1 VTGTTAAGPA
11 RRGRPTAINSA
22 ETRGRILDNARRV
35 FSEVGY
41 EGATFSTIADRANLT
56 RPALNYHFKSK
67 RELYRAVVDETD
79 AFVVAAGIQK
89 GREAATLCGQLI
101 AFVHVAAQI
110 DADDRSAA
118 AFLVTSLLPRHRPR
132 HHEKPDHAAAKNT
145 RQFVQWAVS
154 GAVERGELRTDTETS
169 LLVESLLAIT
179 WGMVFYLVFVSRNIE
194 LGAITDQFSGLVSGI
209 LPDH

>member
-1 VTGTTAAGPA
+1 VTGQHRKGLA

-41 EGATFSTIADRANLT
+41 EGATFSTIADRADLT
-56 RPALNYHFKSK
+56 RPALNYHFNSK

-89 GREAATLCGQLI
+89 GREAATLCGQLM
-101 AFVHVAAQI
+101 AFVHVAAQL
-110 DADDRSAA
+110 DAEDRSAA
-118 AFLVTSLLPRHRPR
+118 AFLVTSLLPCHRPQ
-132 HHEKPDHAAAKNT
+132 HNEKPDHAATNNT
-145 RQFVQWAVS
+145 RQFIQWAVS
-154 GAVERGELRTDTETS
+154 GAAERGELRTDIEIG

-179 WGMVFYLVFVSRNIE
+179 WGMLFYIVFVSGNIE
-194 LGAITDQFSGLVSGI
+194 LAAITDHFSGMVRGL
-209 LPDH
+209 LPDL